1 MTNPEEN
8 HQAFTEHLVEL
19 RTRIIHSLY
28 AILIGTILCWSIS
41 EHIFALIKQPII
53 SYLPEQ
59 GLIYTGPLDKFMT
72 FLKLSFFSGVAIS
85 CPFWLYQI
93 WKFVAPGLYSHE
105 KKYSI
110 GFIGFGTVMF
120 FLGILFS
127 YFVVLP
133 MAFKFLMTFGG
144 DADKPMIAIDR
155 YLSFVSEIILMFGVA
170 FELPLVLVTLG
181 LMGVIDVQFL
191 KEKRRYAIVGI
202 SILCAIITPPD
213 AISMVLMMIPMILL
227 YELSI
232 VILKFMKPLPTNISS
247 T

>member
-1 MTNPEEN
+1 MTNPEDS
-8 HQAFTEHLVEL
+8 HLAFTEHLVEL

-28 AILIGTILCWSIS
+28 SILLGTILCWSIS
-41 EHIFALIKQPII
+41 EHIFAILKHPIVQ
-53 SYLPEQ
+53 YLPEQ

-72 FLKLSFFSGVAIS
+72 YLRLSFFSGVALS

-93 WKFVAPGLYSHE
+93 WKFVAPGLYSKE

-110 GFIGFGTVMF
+110 GFIGFGTLLF

-144 DADKPMIAIDR
+144 DADKPLIAIDR

-170 FELPLVLVTLG
+170 FELPLLLVTLG
-181 LMGVIDVQFL
+181 MLDIIDVQFL
-191 KEKRRYAIVGI
+191 KEKRRYAVVGI

-213 AISMVLMMIPMILL
+213 AISMILMMAPMLLL
-227 YELSI
+227 YEISI
-232 VILKFMKPLPTNISS
+232 IILKVLKPLPAGEI
-247 T
+247 